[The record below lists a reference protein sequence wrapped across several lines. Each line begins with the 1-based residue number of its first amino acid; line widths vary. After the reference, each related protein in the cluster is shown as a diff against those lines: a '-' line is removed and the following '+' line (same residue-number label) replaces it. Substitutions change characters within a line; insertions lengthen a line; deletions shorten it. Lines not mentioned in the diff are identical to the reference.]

1 MANLTKII
9 IGLNIAAGIAGL
21 LFGLSVIPGKVDTLS
36 KSKAEEEKKA
46 ANAIEKLTKAEAAL
60 SGAGTTTNKLTAA
73 EAKVLTLEKE
83 KDDAKSDADA
93 FKDEKVQAEEDK
105 KEAEAKVFGLEN
117 QVTTLKGEKTKWGIE
132 RIGLNKEIAD
142 LKKKVIRLTPKGP
155 PPPTTPT
162 VNAGED
168 VGKIANVDP
177 NNGSLVL
184 NRGSA
189 HEIKVG
195 DLFNVFRNNK
205 LVGRIVVTRL
215 STINV
220 GLSIAQRTEGLGV
233 PVGAQFQINDDFVKF
248 QP

>member
-73 EAKVLTLEKE
+73 EADVRKLEKE
-83 KDDAKSDADA
+83 KGDALGEAAVSKT
-93 FKDEKVQAEEDK
+93 EKEQAEKEK
-105 KEAEAKVFGLEN
+105 KEAEAKVFGLNN
-117 QVTTLKGEKTKWGIE
+117 QVTTLEDEKRKWGTE
-132 RIGLNKEIAD
+132 RIGLKKEIAD
-142 LKKKVIRLTPKGP
+142 LEKDVIRLTPKGP
-155 PPPTTPT
+155 PTTPAPT
-162 VNAGED
+162 VNAGEN

-215 STINV
+215 STNNV

-233 PVGAQFQINDDFVKF
+233 PVGAQFQVNDDFVKF